1 MPLHWHNFRFG
12 TWQWDCLPLSCLR
25 RRKPET
31 KSKIHSGKRM
41 SGTFHSEASRQTK
54 NAWPC
59 SILRRDPR
67 IPRTVQWLAGR
78 LFLLLFLLLLCKA
91 LMIHLTVYI
100 LPEARL
106 HSHGVLAPQKHWNKF
121 GHNRNIV
128 SQKSMVQRCELTFR
142 RMPCRRQCISD
153 MCLAAWTYLY
163 WFL

>member
-1 MPLHWHNFRFG
+1 MALHIALLNLRHNFCFG
-12 TWQWDCLPLSCLR
+12 SCQWDCLPLSCLG

-41 SGTFHSEASRQTK
+41 LMHGRHISQRGFETK
-54 NAWPC
+54 KMWVALFNTSPG
-59 SILRRDPR
+59 SKNPKN
-67 IPRTVQWLAGR
+67 PKKWLAGR

-121 GHNRNIV
+121 GHNWNIV
-128 SQKSMVQRCELTFR
+128 SLNLWYKGVN
-142 RMPCRRQCISD
+142 
-153 MCLAAWTYLY
+153 
-163 WFL
+163 